1 MTCESVKSLSGAYLD
16 DELDASLSAQ
26 VREHFAACQ
35 SCAEAYS
42 QQIAMRAGIREHAPY
57 FRAPAGLDERIRRAV
72 RPGGSGSSPA
82 GGRRR
87 WYAIAAAILV
97 AVFAAWKTAQFVSPA
112 SIRNPTA
119 QQVLSSH
126 VRSLMA
132 THLLDVPSSDRHT
145 VKPWFNGKLD
155 FSPDVKDFAA
165 RGFPLAGGRL
175 DYIEGRPVAAL
186 VYQRRQHVINL
197 FTWPAAEDD
206 GDGEFDGNGYHI
218 VHWTHARMAWWA
230 VSDVNTSELRQF
242 ENLYK
247 Q

>member
-26 VREHFAACQ
+26 VREHLSTCD
-35 SCAEAYS
+35 SCAEAHA

-57 FRAPAGLDERIRRAV
+57 FRAPAGLQDRIRRAV

-82 GGRRR
+82 GGLRR

-97 AVFAAWKTAQFVSPA
+97 AVFAAWEVAQLRSPG
-112 SIRNPTA
+112 SIRDPTA
-119 QQVLSSH
+119 QEVLSGH

-132 THLLDVPSSDRHT
+132 THLLDVPSSDRHA

-165 RGFPLAGGRL
+165 QGFPLAGGRL
-175 DYIEGRPVAAL
+175 DYIEGRTVAAL
-186 VYQRRQHVINL
+186 VYRRRQHVINL
-197 FTWPAAEDD
+197 FTWPAAEDA

-230 VSDVNTSELRQF
+230 VSDLSAGELNQF
-242 ENLYK
+242 KKLYK